1 MTPTRTPAIPP
12 AAAWCC
18 MVEAYA
24 GGRIED
30 MRQAGDD
37 ITPSPHMILLGRIG
51 IVALV
56 SLIAA
61 AGFALLLRANQAV
74 EPRALRWATAAGL
87 GLLIG
92 FATRHGLRGHSR
104 LLRGLVSLAAL
115 AMALEFL
122 GVISA
127 GDAGVRLAFPSRRI
141 APDWDGLIQLV
152 LGGISGLLVLSASS
166 WRATAAADPSSSRG
180 EARTGQASRAP
191 EGRRA
196 TVRSTGRPGTAIG
209 ARASTSSIGRS
220 RTQTSSLSRR
230 VRSWLRLPSVGR
242 PKVLGGRGLRRW
254 RHRVRIV
261 GAQEDRC
268 PYCLDVVERNDARGV
283 VVCPVCHT
291 RHHADCWAVTGMCQ
305 VPHYHR

>member
-1 MTPTRTPAIPP
+1 
-12 AAAWCC
+12 
-18 MVEAYA
+18 MVEASA

-37 ITPSPHMILLGRIG
+37 IAPSPYLFLLGRISV
-51 IVALV
+51 IALV

-61 AGFALLLRANQAV
+61 AGFALVLKANQTV
-74 EPRALRWATAAGL
+74 DPRALRWAMAAGL

-104 LLRGLVSLAAL
+104 MLRGLVSVAAL

-122 GVISA
+122 GVVSG
-127 GDAGVRLAFPSRRI
+127 GDAGLRLTFHSRRLT
-141 APDWDGLIQLV
+141 PDWDGLIQLA
-152 LGGISGLLVLSASS
+152 LGGISGLLVLGASGR
-166 WRATAAADPSSSRG
+166 RATAAAVPSLAPAEAGARQSSPALAG
-180 EARTGQASRAP
+180 RAAP
-191 EGRRA
+191 
-196 TVRSTGRPGTAIG
+196 VRPTGRQSAPAGT
-209 ARASTSSIGRS
+209 RASTPSIGRS
-220 RTQTSSLSRR
+220 HTQTGSLSRR
-230 VRSWLRLPSVGR
+230 VRSWLRLPSVHR

-254 RHRVRIV
+254 RRRVRIV
-261 GAQEDRC
+261 GAEEDRC

>member
-1 MTPTRTPAIPP
+1 
-12 AAAWCC
+12 
-18 MVEAYA
+18 
-24 GGRIED
+24 

-51 IVALV
+51 VVALV

-61 AGFALLLRANQAV
+61 AGFALLLRANQTV
-74 EPRALRWATAAGL
+74 EPRALRWAMAAGL

-92 FATRHGLRGHSR
+92 FATRQGLRGHSR
-104 LLRGLVSLAAL
+104 LLRGLVSVAAL
-115 AMALEFL
+115 AMGLEFL

-127 GDAGVRLAFPSRRI
+127 GDAGVRLAFPSRPL
-141 APDWDGLIQLV
+141 APDWEGLIQLV
-152 LGGISGLLVLSASS
+152 LGGISGLLVLGASG
-166 WRATAAADPSSSRG
+166 WRAAVAAAPSPSRA
-180 EARTGQASRAP
+180 EAGAGQASSPP
-191 EGRRA
+191 ERRRA
-196 TVRSTGRPGTAIG
+196 AVRSTGRRGTSIG
-209 ARASTSSIGRS
+209 ARASTPSIGRS
-220 RTQTSSLSRR
+220 RTQTSSLGRR

-242 PKVLGGRGLRRW
+242 PKLLGGRGLRRW

-261 GAQEDRC
+261 GAEEDRC

-283 VVCPVCHT
+283 VVCPVCRT

>member
-1 MTPTRTPAIPP
+1 
-12 AAAWCC
+12 
-18 MVEAYA
+18 MVEASA

-37 ITPSPHMILLGRIG
+37 IAPSPQMILLGRIG
-51 IVALV
+51 VVALV

-61 AGFALLLRANQAV
+61 AGFALLLRANQSV
-74 EPRALRWATAAGL
+74 EPRALRWAMAAGL

-104 LLRGLVSLAAL
+104 LLRGLVSVAAL

-122 GVISA
+122 GVITS
-127 GDAGVRLAFPSRRI
+127 GDAGVRLAVPSRCL
-141 APDWDGLIQLV
+141 APDWDGLTQLV
-152 LGGISGLLVLSASS
+152 LGGVSGLLVLGASG
-166 WRATAAADPSSSRG
+166 WRAAATAVPSPSRSEAGAGQSSP
-180 EARTGQASRAP
+180 AP
-191 EGRRA
+191 ERRRSA
-196 TVRSTGRPGTAIG
+196 VRSTGRRGTTIG
-209 ARASTSSIGRS
+209 GLASTPSIGRS
-220 RTQTSSLSRR
+220 HGQTSGLGRR

-254 RHRVRIV
+254 RHRVRIL
-261 GAQEDRC
+261 GAEEDRC